1 MEFKEFIV
9 VDVGKFFFDVCIHTT
24 QVSNQFEANANG
36 FKAFLKWAKKNTK
49 VADNETLIVM
59 EHTGNYSLNLAVF
72 LEGKSRKFVIV
83 PSLEIKKSIGLVR
96 GKSDKIDAQRIA
108 QYAYRRRD
116 EIKATELPGQTIT
129 KIRQFVSS
137 RALLVKQKKGLTN
150 ALKELKGLRKE
161 RENKD
166 VCKTYERLI
175 KSLKVEIKSLEKKM
189 LEVIKA
195 DEEIKKQFDLICSI
209 KGVGE
214 LTAAHM
220 IVVTE
225 GFQKFNNARQFASYC
240 GVAPFPYS
248 SGTSIKGRNKV
259 SNLANKEIKSLIHL
273 CAISSIQYSA
283 EMKIYYD
290 KKLKEGKHK
299 MTVINAVRNKVIQRI
314 FAVINRGTPYVDT
327 FKFAA

>member
-1 MEFKEFIV
+1 MEFKEFIG

-24 QVSNQFEANANG
+24 QMNNQFEANANG
-36 FKAFLKWAKKNTK
+36 FKSFLKWAKKNIK
-49 VADNETLIVM
+49 AADNEVLIIM

-72 LEGKSRKFVIV
+72 LEEKNIKFTIV

-116 EIKATELPGQTIT
+116 EIKETHLPGQTIT
-129 KIRQFVSS
+129 KIKQLVSS

-166 VCKTYERLI
+166 ICQSYQRLI
-175 KSLKVEIKSLEKKM
+175 KSLNAEIKALEKKM
-189 LEVIKA
+189 LEIIKT
-195 DEEIKKQFDLICSI
+195 DEAIKTQFDLICSI
-209 KGVGE
+209 KGVGA

-225 GFQKFNNARQFASYC
+225 GFQKFNKARQFASYC

-259 SNLANKEIKSLIHL
+259 SNFANKEIKSLIHL
-273 CAISSIQYSA
+273 CALSSKKYSA

-290 KKLKEGKHK
+290 KKVNEGKHK
-299 MTVINAVRNKVIQRI
+299 MTIINAIRNKLIQRI

-327 FKFAA
+327 YKFAA